1 MLSSGLTKRDFSE
14 VNGLKVTLEDEEEL
28 VAPEEINTS
37 SVDSPLKKFKCR
49 RIRNRSPITTCRCFI
64 KKGSFQAEETR
75 TCSGVNNRKDSKQLS
90 I

>member
-49 RIRNRSPITTCRCFI
+49 RIKIGR
-64 KKGSFQAEETR
+64 Q
-75 TCSGVNNRKDSKQLS
+75 
-90 I
+90 